1 MQHAQLNQMNL
12 PMGAAIMSDTQ
23 TPLDYQKMYGVDALG
38 QGGSAFNFA
47 QIMSPKDPQQLQQQ

>member
-1 MQHAQLNQMNL
+1 MNL

-47 QIMSPKDPQQLQQQ
+47 QIMSPKDPQQLQHQ

>member
-1 MQHAQLNQMNL
+1 MQLNSVGM
-12 PMGAAIMSDTQ
+12 PMGVMSDAQ

-47 QIMSPKDPQQLQQQ
+47 